1 MVMDIAI
8 DFRYRHRYKEDTD
21 IDTHIYIYI
30 YIYTYIQYTYIY
42 IHYIPAGTLRAQFV
56 KGANSQVQVCAG
68 SSLMRDHERS
78 TRLLASHYRNP
89 KP

>member
-21 IDTHIYIYI
+21 IDTHIYI